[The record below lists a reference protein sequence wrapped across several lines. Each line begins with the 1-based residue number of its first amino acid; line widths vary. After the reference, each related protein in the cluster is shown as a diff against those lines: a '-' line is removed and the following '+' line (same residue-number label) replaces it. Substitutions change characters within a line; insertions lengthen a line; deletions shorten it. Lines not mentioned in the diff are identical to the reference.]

1 MKTCLIALCSAG
13 ALASAASADFLGW
26 TSNVRSVSGGYL
38 VNVFAVTDNS
48 TDVLLN
54 VFGGTV
60 GTANAG
66 FITTNSAGGFL
77 QSDANPVFAPASSQS
92 WTTLDSF
99 LTVGGSLNTSTGL
112 WTANASTQ
120 GDPPW
125 NVTYFDTDLGEN
137 VTVNSFNT
145 TSNGSGFTNPNA
157 ASIPATAGWFVAGSS
172 SPARS
177 LAGLTGRTVSS
188 GAAAASG
195 TLGMMVA
202 QLFVA
207 ELDASKVI
215 NWKMGATLRRTDGST
230 SSGTFQM
237 TIPAPGALAL
247 LAVGGLAARR
257 RRA

>member
-1 MKTCLIALCSAG
+1 MKLSMLAMCGVGAIAST
-13 ALASAASADFLGW
+13 ASADFLGW

-48 TDVLLN
+48 TDVILN
-54 VFGGTV
+54 VFGGTPS
-60 GTANAG
+60 TPNAG
-66 FITTNSAGGFL
+66 FILTNSPGGFL
-77 QSDANPVFAPASSQS
+77 QGTGTQSVFAPSGSQS

-99 LTVGGSLNTSTGL
+99 LTVGGSYNTT
-112 WTANASTQ
+112 TNAWLGNGGTT

-125 NVTYFDTDLGEN
+125 NVAGPDG
-137 VTVNSFNT
+137 TVNSFNT
-145 TSNGSGFTNPNA
+145 VSDPKAGFTNPNVNA
-157 ASIPATAGWFVAGSS
+157 IPATAGWFLVGTS

-177 LAGLTGRTVSS
+177 LASLSNRTVSS

-202 QLFVA
+202 QLYVA
-207 ELDASKVI
+207 ELDGTRVI
-215 NWKMGATLRRTDGST
+215 DWKMGASLKRTDGSV

-247 LAVGGLAARR
+247 LGIGGLAGRR

>member
-1 MKTCLIALCSAG
+1 MKISMLALCGIG
-13 ALASAASADFLGW
+13 AIASSASADFLGW

-38 VNVFAVTDNS
+38 VNVFAVTDTS
-48 TDVLLN
+48 SDVILN
-54 VFGGTV
+54 VFGGTP

-66 FITTNSAGGFL
+66 FILTNSPGGFL
-77 QSDANPVFAPASSQS
+77 QGAGTQSVFAPSGSQS

-99 LTVGGSLNTSTGL
+99 LTVGGSFNTAT
-112 WTANASTQ
+112 NAWLGNGGTT

-125 NVTYFDTDLGEN
+125 NVAGPDG
-137 VTVNSFNT
+137 TVNSFNT
-145 TSNGSGFTNPNA
+145 ASDPDAGFTNPNTS
-157 ASIPATAGWFVAGSS
+157 SIPATAGWFLVGTS

-177 LAGLTGRTVSS
+177 LATLSNRTVSS
-188 GAAAASG
+188 SAAAASG
-195 TLGMMVA
+195 AFGMMVA
-202 QLFVA
+202 QLYVA
-207 ELDASKVI
+207 ELDATRI
-215 NWKMGATLRRTDGST
+215 IDWKMGATLKRTDGST